1 MKKLIAVLMLLMLL
15 CSAASAK
22 VYMSEP
28 PAEGWTEDVLRVTAI
43 PVGEGDAFLLECGGE
58 VMMVDGG
65 PSALY
70 HQLTGALDARG
81 IKHFKYLLNTHYH
94 DDHINGLYH
103 LMKNDYTADEYMHPY
118 SNVMVQGDKFEK
130 RTVEMAEKKGIT
142 VHRLYKGDVITL
154 GDASIQVFRYWDIPN
169 ANARSMIERVQ
180 FGEASIWLAAD
191 ITGLCQEYYAG
202 ALELEVL
209 KADIMKV
216 PHHGIT
222 PVQADFMDAVAP
234 EFCVITNYEDGVG
247 MIKGQMEEHGIP
259 ALYSGEGE
267 IIMETDGHDWYVWQ
281 NLLKDAK

>member
-1 MKKLIAVLMLLMLL
+1 MKKLFAALMLLMMLF
-15 CSAASAK
+15 SAASAE
-22 VYMSEP
+22 VYMGKP
-28 PAEGWTEDVLRVTAI
+28 PAEGWTEDVLRITAI
-43 PVGEGDAFLLECGGE
+43 PVGEGDALLLECGGE
-58 VMMVDGG
+58 RMMVDGG

-70 HQLTGALDARG
+70 HQLTGSLDKRG
-81 IKHFKYLLNTHYH
+81 ITELKYLLNTHYH

-103 LMKNDYTADEYMHPY
+103 LMKNDYKAGEYMHPY

-180 FGEASIWLAAD
+180 FGDCSAWLTAD
-191 ITGLCQEYYAG
+191 ITGLAQEYYAG
-202 ALELEVL
+202 ALEADVL

-222 PVQADFMDAVAP
+222 PVQADFMDAVDP
-234 EFCVITNYEDGVG
+234 DFCVITNYEDGVG
-247 MIKGQMEEHGIP
+247 MIKGQMEERGITP
-259 ALYSGEGE
+259 LYSGEGE
-267 IIMETDGHDWYVWQ
+267 VVMETNGTDWYVWQ
-281 NLLKDAK
+281 NLLKDAE